1 MIAVPRLARIAGLF
15 AVGFAALVAG
25 TGQASAACSLSGSL
39 SVSGVGS
46 TATTTLSISDLTDD
60 ISGTTSVT
68 LQSNDGTVLTSTGL
82 SVSQHSI
89 TLVLTSEPIPH
100 ISGVNGG
107 ADHTSGSTAGNSV
120 FPITVNGSNFLPSVT
135 ATLHGGNC
143 DTSTTNSVVYSDV
156 ISVNIGGTNS
166 SSFATNS
173 DSQITVFVPQGIAGL
188 ANIIVSTQHENS
200 GSDGNNRYAYIAGGP
215 SINGIGPNEGLT
227 SIATAVQITGLN
239 FIPGNWHDGTAVT
252 TVSFPCFGSGGTPSN
267 VAMAAG
273 QTASITLNTPICNGA
288 GQGPG
293 AVGVTVTVA
302 GNTSG
307 SSQYL
312 YVGTGTP
319 HVTSIT
325 PSAGTVSST
334 GNTGTI
340 LGGTAVTIA
349 GSNFVGA
356 VAVTFGSVPANTFSV
371 DSAGSISTS
380 TPTQSAAGPQ
390 IVTVTVDPGGG
401 KPLQTSPETNI
412 TFTYI
417 LPAPIINSITP
428 NTGSTAGGTSVRI
441 FGQYFTGATAV
452 SIGGTAVTSFT
463 IASDTEIDATTGA
476 HAAGTGLSVQVTT
489 QYGTG
494 SSSSFAGNAALY
506 NYGVPPPTVASVSP
520 NTGPTGGNQTV
531 TISGTFFTG
540 VTGVTFGG
548 VAASGLSAPTCDV
561 NNVCTMTAVT
571 PAHAPGA
578 VNVAVTASVNGTSQT
593 GVGTNVYSYSSSPPT
608 VTAISPATGSTTG
621 GTQVTITGTN
631 FNGTPQVTINNVAA
645 SQVTVVNSTTI
656 TAVTPAGAGTNVP
669 VVVVGQ
675 FGSSTPANIYS
686 YAAPVTP
693 PQAAPTLTSVSPS
706 SGPSQGKTP
715 VTIKGT
721 NLTGATSVTFGG
733 VAATSVVVVDAQTIT
748 ALTPPGAVGPAVD
761 VVVTTPATST
771 TTQTATLPGAY
782 TYVNAAP
789 TVTAVLPATGTV
801 LGGTVV
807 TVSGTN
813 FVQSSTSVTF
823 GGIAATNVTFV
834 SSTTLLAT
842 TPANATP
849 GAVDV
854 AATTTFG
861 TGTGTKLFTYVTQS
875 APTVTAISPTSGN
888 TAGGT
893 QVKITGTNFSGATS
907 VTIGGSPATFVTVI
921 SATQIN
927 ATTPAHAAPGAVDVV
942 VTTPAGTGTGTG
954 LFTYVASAPTV
965 TGIAPTNGPIAGG
978 TAVTITGTNFTG
990 ATSITI
996 GGVAPTAV
1004 TIVSPTSIT
1013 ATTPAH
1019 AAGAVNVV
1027 VTTPVGTGIGTN
1039 LFTYTAPVSV
1049 LPTVTSVSPNTGPP
1063 GGGTS
1068 ITITGTNFTS
1078 VTAVM
1083 FGGTAAPFFSVVSA
1097 TSITARSPAGTN
1109 TVDVTVITATGT
1121 SATGAGDQF
1130 NYAKVATSLNLTSS
1144 PNPSNVGQVVTFTAK
1159 VTGSNPTGTVTFTE
1173 NGQVIGTATL
1183 LSGVA
1188 TFTTSSLHAGNNNV
1202 TASYPGDVNNAA
1214 DPETVVQVVNAV
1226 SDSVRLR
1233 QMQMAVMPV
1242 VTNISGQAISGAIDN
1257 AISSGFGGS
1266 CQLVSPNGG
1275 GFTYCYDGSGGVSTQ
1290 PSNKLAMDESNMLPE
1305 QKQMLEDD
1313 FKALG
1318 YSDDPPS
1325 ADPTAIRKATVAP
1338 PVPRE
1343 WLVWIDVRG
1352 AGFSNTTV
1360 GSDLKGT
1367 QVNGTAGITRR
1378 FTPDFLV
1385 GVLGGYEHFD
1395 FTSQAYSGKLNGDGY
1410 TAGGYVGLRLT
1421 STVRFDASGAW
1432 SSISATDSAG
1442 TASGNFTGHRWF
1454 AGAGVT
1460 GTYAWAATVF
1470 EPSARVYMLWEQE
1483 NAYTDSLGTLQAS
1496 HTFDT
1501 GRGSAGL
1508 KVSHDFVTE
1517 FGAFAPYVGLY
1528 GDYYFSKD
1536 DANIAATPGLTSVPL
1551 LQGGAARA
1559 TGGIMVK
1566 FGGGAQIDVGG
1577 EYSGLAQDT
1586 RIWNLKLHGSVPF

>member
-1 MIAVPRLARIAGLF
+1 MIAVPRLARIAGII
-15 AVGFAALVAG
+15 AVGVAALLAG
-25 TGQASAACSLSGSL
+25 TAQASAACSISAG
-39 SVSGVGS
+39 VSG
-46 TATTTLSISDLTDD
+46 TTLTITDNSDD
-60 ISGTTSVT
+60 ISGTTSVA
-68 LQSNDGTVLTSTGL
+68 LTASGFTATATGFTAST
-82 SVSQHSI
+82 HSI
-89 TLVLTSEPIPH
+89 ALTIPDEPVPTITA
-100 ISGVNGG
+100 VNGV
-107 ADHTSGSTAGNSV
+107 DHVTGSTSGGGSYV
-120 FPITVNGSNFLPSVT
+120 ITGSNFQPTIT
-135 ATLHGGNC
+135 ATLNGGGC
-143 DTSTTNSVVYSDV
+143 AGASTTFIYSNAV
-156 ISVNIGGTNS
+156 MNVTIGGTSTSIITSNPGS
-166 SSFATNS
+166 PFTNTS
-173 DSQITVFVPQGIAGL
+173 ILVTAPVGIAGL
-188 ANIIVSTQHENS
+188 TDIIVFTTHENS
-200 GSDGNNRYAYIAGGP
+200 NSNSNPTSGANRFAYIAGGP
-215 SINGIGPNEGLT
+215 TISGVGPNAGLD
-227 SIATAVQITGLN
+227 SIATSVSITGTN
-239 FIPGNWHDGTAVT
+239 FISGNWHNGTAVT
-252 TVSFPCFGSGGTPSN
+252 TVSFPCVGGTGSPSN
-267 VAMAAG
+267 VAVAPG
-273 QTASITLNTPICNGA
+273 QSGSSISLMTPVCTSAGA
-288 GQGPG
+288 G
-293 AVGVTVTVA
+293 AVSVSVTVA
-302 GNTSG
+302 GNSA
-307 SSQYL
+307 SSTYL
-312 YVGTGTP
+312 YVADGTP

-325 PSAGTVSST
+325 PTTGVVSST

-340 LGGTAVTIA
+340 LGNTPVTIS
-349 GSNFVGA
+349 GSNFIGA
-356 VAVTFGSVPANTFSV
+356 VAVTFGSVAATSFSV

-380 TPTQSAAGPQ
+380 TPAQTAAGPQ
-390 IVTVTVDPGGG
+390 IVTVTVKQDAST
-401 KPLQTSPETNI
+401 LVTSPETNV
-412 TFTYI
+412 TFTYL
-417 LPAPIINSITP
+417 LPAPVINSISP
-428 NTGSTAGGTSVRI
+428 NTGTTAGGTSVQI

-452 SIGGTAVTSFT
+452 TIGGTAVTSFT
-463 IASDTEIDATTGA
+463 VVSDSQINATTGA
-476 HAAGTGLSVQVTT
+476 HAAGNGLSVQVTT

-494 SSSSFAGNAALY
+494 SSSSAAGNSALY

-531 TISGTFFTG
+531 TITGTYFTG
-540 VTGVTFGG
+540 VTGATFGG
-548 VAASGLSAPTCDV
+548 VAATGLSAPTCDV

-571 PAHAPGA
+571 PAHASGY

-593 GVGTNVYSYSSSPPT
+593 GVGPNAYSYASSPPT
-608 VTAISPATGSTTG
+608 VTAITPATGSTTG

-631 FNGTPQVTINNVAA
+631 FNGTPQVTIGGVAA

-656 TAVTPAGAGTNVP
+656 SAVTPAGTGTNVP
-669 VVVVGQ
+669 VVVTTS
-675 FGSSTPANIYS
+675 FGSNTPANIFS

-693 PQAAPTLTSVSPS
+693 PQAAPTLTSVSPAF
-706 SGPSQGKTP
+706 GPSQGKTP

-721 NLTGATSVTFGG
+721 NLTGATQVTFGG
-733 VAATSVVVVDAQTIT
+733 AAATSVVVVDAQTIT
-748 ALTPPGAVGPAVD
+748 ALTPPGTVGPAVD

-789 TVTAVLPATGTV
+789 TVTAVLPNSGTV
-801 LGGTVV
+801 NGGTVV
-807 TVSGTN
+807 TVTGTN
-813 FVQSSTSVTF
+813 FVNGATTVTF

-834 SSTTLLAT
+834 TSTTLLAT

-875 APTVTAISPTSGN
+875 APTVTTISPASGN

-893 QVKITGTNFSGATS
+893 QVKINGTNFSGATS
-907 VTIGGSPATFVTVI
+907 VMIGGSAATFVTVI

-927 ATTPAHAAPGAVDVV
+927 ATTPAHAAPGVVDVV

-965 TGIAPTNGPIAGG
+965 TGITPTNGPIAGG

-1068 ITITGTNFTS
+1068 ITITGTNFTN
-1078 VTAVM
+1078 VTSVM

-1097 TSITARSPAGTN
+1097 TSMTVRSPAGTN

-1121 SATGAGDQF
+1121 SATGPGDQF
-1130 NYAKVATSLNLTSS
+1130 TYAKAATSLNLTSS

-1188 TFTTSSLHAGNNNV
+1188 TFTTSSLHAGNNSV

-1214 DPETVVQVVNAV
+1214 DPETVTQVVNAV

-1242 VTNISGQAISGAIDN
+1242 VTNISGQAISGAIDT
-1257 AISSGFGGS
+1257 AISNGFGGS

-1275 GFTYCYDGSGGVSTQ
+1275 GFTYCYDGSGGVSSQ

-1318 YSDDPPS
+1318 YSDDALA
-1325 ADPTAIRKATVAP
+1325 ADPTAIRKAPVAP

-1352 AGFSNTTV
+1352 AGYNNTTV

-1367 QVNGTAGITRR
+1367 QVNGTFGITRR

-1410 TAGGYVGLRLT
+1410 TAGGYVGLRLA

-1501 GRGSAGL
+1501 GRGSAGV
-1508 KVSHDFVTE
+1508 KVSHDFATG
-1517 FGAFAPYVGLY
+1517 FGAFVPYVGLY

-1536 DANIAATPGLTSVPL
+1536 DASTAATPGLTAVPL